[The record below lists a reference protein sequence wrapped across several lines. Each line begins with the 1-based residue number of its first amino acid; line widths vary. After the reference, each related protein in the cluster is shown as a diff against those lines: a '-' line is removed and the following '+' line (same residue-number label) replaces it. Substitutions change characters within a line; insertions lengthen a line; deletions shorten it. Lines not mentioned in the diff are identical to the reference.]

1 MALARRNG
9 QRFEANIWPG
19 FVDAMTALLLVLVFV
34 LSIFMMV
41 QFMLNETITTQDSE
55 LDELSGQVASLAD
68 ALGLERDRG
77 AALQAELDSARDER
91 DIQAALVASL
101 AAQNAEQSSR
111 IVSFE
116 EQVAGLLSQQSD
128 LETRIATLT
137 GERDSSQAALA
148 EAEAGNAVLVARIE
162 DIEAGLAREISEKEA
177 AQLALAQARE
187 EVDASAETA
196 RLAAARTEA
205 LQALIDDLEEKS
217 AAQGDA
223 LETAEAA
230 RLADAAAAEALRAR
244 LENADAELTA
254 MSLALEEK
262 RQQAEDTLTLLAAA
276 NAIEEDLN
284 DKLLRA
290 LSDSQ
295 GAESEVDTLRSRVSE
310 LEGEVARL
318 NTAANLADND
328 TSDLESRLLAA
339 LAAQRAAEASS
350 ADALTQAEQRD
361 VLLQTAN
368 EALSREQ
375 AASAESQ
382 RQIEALNQQVAAL
395 RQQLSS
401 LQALLDDAGARDA
414 DADVQISALG
424 SQLNS
429 ALAQVAAEQRK
440 LAEEQ
445 RVLAEERARRLELE
459 EAERRRLEAE
469 SQDLQNYRSEF
480 FGRLRLLLGDQEG
493 VRIDGDR
500 FVFSSEVLFQPAKAD
515 LSAEGRAEIAKVA
528 DILLGVAD
536 DIPDELNWVIRVD
549 GHTDNLPLSGTGEF
563 SDNWELSQARALSV
577 VRYMSGSLG
586 IPPERL
592 AANGFGEYQ
601 PVNIAN
607 TPAARAQNRRIELKL
622 TEK

>member
-1 MALARRNG
+1 
-9 QRFEANIWPG
+9 
-19 FVDAMTALLLVLVFV
+19 
-34 LSIFMMV
+34 
-41 QFMLNETITTQDSE
+41 
-55 LDELSGQVASLAD
+55 
-68 ALGLERDRG
+68 LERD
-77 AALQAELDSARDER
+77 ST
-91 DIQAALVASL
+91 QAAL
-101 AAQNAEQSSR
+101 
-111 IVSFE
+111 
-116 EQVAGLLSQQSD
+116 D
-128 LETRIATLT
+128 
-137 GERDSSQAALA
+137 
-148 EAEAGNAVLVARIE
+148 EAEAGNAALVARIE

-187 EVDASAETA
+187 EVDANAETA

-223 LETAEAA
+223 LEAAEAA

-262 RQQAEDTLTLLAAA
+262 RQEAEDTLTLLAAA
-276 NAIEEDLN
+276 NAIEDDLN
-284 DKLLRA
+284 DQLLRA

-295 GAESEVDTLRSRVSE
+295 GSQSEVAALRDQISS

-318 NTAANLADND
+318 NTAANLADSG
-328 TSDLESRLLAA
+328 TTELETQLAAAQSERDELRAELQALNEVAQQRALSEEDVRKQLLAA

-350 ADALTQAEQRD
+350 ANALSEAEQRAI
-361 VLLQTAN
+361 LLQTAN

-382 RQIEALNQQVAAL
+382 RQIEALNQQLAAL
-395 RQQLSS
+395 RQQLGS

-445 RVLAEERARRLELE
+445 RLLAEERARRLELE
-459 EAERRRLEAE
+459 EAERRRLEVE
-469 SQDLQNYRSEF
+469 SQDLRNYRSEF
-480 FGRLRLLLGDQEG
+480 FGRLRILLGDQEG

-536 DIPDELNWVIRVD
+536 DIPVELNWVIRVD

-563 SDNWELSQARALSV
+563 EDNWELSQARALSV

-601 PVNIAN
+601 PVNTDN
-607 TPAARAQNRRIELKL
+607 TPEARAQNRRIELKL